1 MSSIYSNR
9 RFPYARWI
17 IWTIL
22 AVAWM
27 VFIFYKSN
35 QPYVEQDLKPFLADL
50 IPEST
55 LSTFTPTIEFSYDG
69 YVVSGKSPYDFFEF
83 FIRKIAHVVE
93 FAILAFL
100 LCRVF
105 SPLTRRDYAPIVWAG
120 VVSYVYAL
128 SDEWHQTFVAGRT
141 GHFEDTL
148 VDGIGIVLVMVC
160 YILIRRRRRKKSGL
174 RFG

>member
-1 MSSIYSNR
+1 MSSMYSR
-9 RFPYARWI
+9 RKVLSVGWI

-22 AVAWM
+22 ALAWM
-27 VFIFYKSN
+27 AFIFYKSH
-35 QPYVEQDLKPFLADL
+35 QPYTEQDLKPFLANL

-55 LSTFTPTIEFSYDG
+55 LTTFTPAIEFSYDG

-105 SPLTRRDYAPIVWAG
+105 SPWSRRQYAPLVWAG
-120 VVSYVYAL
+120 IVSYLYAL

-148 VDGIGIVLVMVC
+148 VDGIGIVLVVVM
-160 YILIRRRRRKKSGL
+160 YILIRRRKHKKSGL
-174 RFG
+174 RFR